1 MNVDIWQ
8 NIFDGCIWNRRDGEI
23 DKSRL
28 YTKYILSTVVEKDV
42 NYSTHT
48 QVYNDTEDASCKLHF
63 CRRQKF
69 MIDI

>member
-1 MNVDIWQ
+1 MVVEKT
-8 NIFDGCIWNRRDGEI
+8 RYGEI
-23 DKSRL
+23 DKPKL

-42 NYSTHT
+42 TYFTHIH
-48 QVYNDTEDASCKLHF
+48 VCNDTEDASCKQHF